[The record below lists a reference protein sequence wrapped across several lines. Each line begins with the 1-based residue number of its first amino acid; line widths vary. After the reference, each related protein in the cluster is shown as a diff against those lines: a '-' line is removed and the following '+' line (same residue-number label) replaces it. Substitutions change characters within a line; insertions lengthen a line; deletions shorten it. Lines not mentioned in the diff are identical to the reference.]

1 MHTDGECGPVG
12 PDRADGDLA
21 IQDDPALL
29 ADGWVRRHMAGP
41 DRAQEAMVLYA
52 RLGYEVISRRLAES
66 DLAPACRGCAGVTG
80 CEFVVIYTRKKDAPR
95 AVPGPGRGRGKPH
108 ADTDVHRDSNP

>member
-1 MHTDGECGPVG
+1 MHTDGECFPVG
-12 PDRADGDLA
+12 PDGADGVLGVP
-21 IQDDPALL
+21 DDPALL

-52 RLGYEVISRRLAES
+52 ELGYEVLSRRLTES

-80 CEFVVIYTRKKDAPR
+80 CAFVVIYTRKKDAPR
-95 AVPGPGRGRGKPH
+95 TVPCPGRGGGRPH
-108 ADTDVHRDSNP
+108 ADTDVHRDPNA